1 MVGGARG
8 GAIAAGAARAFRGGA
23 LRLDMGAKLRV
34 DTIVVT
40 NFDAPFDLAALGPAS
55 VSADLKTWTPVTMS
69 AREKV
74 LTVRVPSARAV
85 RVAISRWVFRSPR
98 RTSSAIGFMAS
109 SRTT

>member
-1 MVGGARG
+1 
-8 GAIAAGAARAFRGGA
+8 
-23 LRLDMGAKLRV
+23 MGAKVRL

-74 LTVRVPSARAV
+74 LTVSVPGARPV
-85 RVAISRWVFRSPR
+85 RYLRISGSFGKIADIAGRCGGKRL
-98 RTSSAIGFMAS
+98 
-109 SRTT
+109 